1 MVRSLIKMLPFVS
14 MFMNKRRGRGT
25 MWASLLGLGV
35 SAAILGMAKG
45 RRRDLTPP
53 FQNAIENF
61 TPKMGTMNTAALTE
75 FSEELLASA
84 LNNKK
89 TR

>member
-1 MVRSLIKMLPFVS
+1 VRNLIKMLPFVT
-14 MFMNKRRGRGT
+14 MFVKKRRGRGT

-35 SAAILGMAKG
+35 SAAIIGMAKG
-45 RRRDLTPP
+45 RRRDFTPP

-61 TPKMGTMNTAALTE
+61 APKIGTMNTAALTE

-84 LNNKK
+84 LKNKK